1 MNNIITILLNLEVAI
16 GGLDNFD
23 QKNCQ
28 ITGWIQVDTVR
39 IRSGFESNIVVS
51 GHFRSDFGFL

>member
-1 MNNIITILLNLEVAI
+1 M

-28 ITGWIQVDTVR
+28 TTGWIQVG
-39 IRSGFESNIVVS
+39 SGFESNIVEFFHIS